1 MPRPLPATGVS
12 IEALQVGLARS
23 NGGHSQR
30 KQERRVFMSQS
41 TQGVVGKHT
50 GQLGAPPLNARVPTG
65 VFATLVEQHRHVAE
79 LLILAGTTEAPA
91 KRSERW
97 AEARRRLLSHERAE
111 ALEVYAVLA
120 SNSSAKEMLEQHA
133 QQGAELESAIAELD
147 ATAAESDEWIERL
160 RDVIAMVEDHVR
172 DEESDFFP
180 RAQAL
185 LGDSTS
191 RDLDERFQ
199 SAQREVLHTLP

>member
-1 MPRPLPATGVS
+1 
-12 IEALQVGLARS
+12 
-23 NGGHSQR
+23 
-30 KQERRVFMSQS
+30 MSQS

-50 GQLGAPPLNARVPTG
+50 GQVGAPPINGRIPTG

-79 LLILAGTTEAPA
+79 LLIAAGTTEAA
-91 KRSERW
+91 SKRNERW

-111 ALEVYAVLA
+111 ALQVYAVLA
-120 SNSSAKEMLEQHA
+120 GNDSAREMLGQHA
-133 QQGAELESAIAELD
+133 QQAGELEQAIAELD
-147 ATAAESDEWIERL
+147 ATDAESNEWIERL

-185 LGDSTS
+185 LGESAS
-191 RDLDERFQ
+191 RDLDEPFQ
-199 SAQREVLHTLP
+199 SAQREVLHTLS

>member
-1 MPRPLPATGVS
+1 
-12 IEALQVGLARS
+12 
-23 NGGHSQR
+23 
-30 KQERRVFMSQS
+30 MSQS
-41 TQGVVGKHT
+41 TPGVIGQHT
-50 GQLGAPPLNARVPTG
+50 RQVGAPKVNARVPTG
-65 VFATLVEQHRHVAE
+65 VFATLIEQHRHVAE
-79 LLILAGTTEAPA
+79 LLIAAGTTEAPA

-111 ALEVYAVLA
+111 ALEVYSMLA
-120 SNSSAKEMLEQHA
+120 GNASAREMLEQHA
-133 QQGAELESAIAELD
+133 QQGAELESTIAELD
-147 ATAAESDEWIERL
+147 ATDTESDVWIERL

-191 RDLDERFQ
+191 RDIDERYQ
-199 SAQREVLHTLP
+199 SAQREVLHTLG